1 MNAVQKTILAVDD
14 ERDIIDMLTLL
25 LESEGYRVVPAM
37 GGTEAIE
44 ILEKETPDL
53 VLLDIM
59 MPDLDGHAV
68 CRHIRAQEKFAD
80 LPVVMLT
87 AKNDI
92 DHIALALDEGAD
104 GFIVKPFEVDQFLRM
119 LGFRVAGRHAEFY
132 RSDRPVVQAEEM
144 PAEKLASNERIV
156 FLDFFEPDD
165 AFSAVVRAC
174 EEQSHCLLSLWQKE
188 ADENTLETTVLLTVE
203 SSAQFGDMLNRILEV
218 PDVRIANCIIYRNFS
233 DIPAD
238 IMHGGE

>member
-1 MNAVQKTILAVDD
+1 MTSAQKTILAVDD

-37 GGTEAIE
+37 GGTAAIE
-44 ILEKETPDL
+44 ILKSERPDL

-68 CRHIRAQEKFAD
+68 CRHIRGKEEFSD

-92 DHIALALDEGAD
+92 DHIAKALDEGAD
-104 GFIVKPFEVDQFLRM
+104 GFIVKPFEVEQFLRM
-119 LGFRVAGRHAEFY
+119 LDFRVSGRQAEFY

-144 PAEKLASNERIV
+144 PGEALGRSERIV
-156 FLDFFEPDD
+156 FLDFFEPDE

-174 EEQSHCLLSLWQKE
+174 EEQSHCLLSLWQRE
-188 ADENTLETTVLLTVE
+188 ADDHMLETTVLLTVE
-203 SSAQFGDMLNRILEV
+203 SSGQFGEMLNRILEV

-238 IMHGGE
+238 IMHGGD